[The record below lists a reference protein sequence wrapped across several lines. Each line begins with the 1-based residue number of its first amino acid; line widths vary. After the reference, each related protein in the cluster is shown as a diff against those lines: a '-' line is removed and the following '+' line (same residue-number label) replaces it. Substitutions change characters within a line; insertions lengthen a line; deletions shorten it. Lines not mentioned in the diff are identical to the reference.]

1 MLFSLIV
8 LIVFFNF
15 PPYPSPF
22 MRIAFKAEWNDVC
35 WALDGPFS
43 YEKIGLAI
51 GTVGTFE
58 A

>member
-8 LIVFFNF
+8 LVVFFNF

-22 MRIAFKAEWNDVC
+22 MRITFKAEWNNVRR
-35 WALDGPFS
+35 ALYGPFG
-43 YEKIGLAI
+43 YEKIGFAI
-51 GTVGTFE
+51 STVGAFE